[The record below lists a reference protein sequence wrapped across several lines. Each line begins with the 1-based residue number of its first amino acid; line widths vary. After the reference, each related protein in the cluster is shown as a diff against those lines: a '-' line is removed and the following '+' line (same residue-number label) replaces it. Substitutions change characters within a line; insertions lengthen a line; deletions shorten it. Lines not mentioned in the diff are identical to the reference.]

1 MNTWQAILISVIAV
15 ITWLLV
21 MGLIINISN
30 YYKYKSEYYRRED
43 EARTI
48 RKT

>member
-1 MNTWQAILISVIAV
+1 MNTWQAILIAIISV

-30 YYKYKSEYYRRED
+30 YYKCMCEYYKKLIE
-43 EARTI
+43 
-48 RKT
+48 RKR

>member
-1 MNTWQAILISVIAV
+1 MNTWQAILIAIISV

-30 YYKYKSEYYRRED
+30 YFKYKSEYYKKKVENKRNG
-43 EARTI
+43 T
-48 RKT
+48 